1 MNKKEK
7 HFDNLVLM
15 AVMLIGLLF
24 IGVSLKAVIKEGGE
38 GRMAAS
44 GMNTIKLES
53 ISMANP
59 VDINGKCGPVD
70 KDMTNGSCELGVMIN
85 KKIISNKLTWDC
97 KGSGK
102 GETAHCYAEK
112 E

>member
-85 KKIISNKLTWDC
+85 KKIISNRLTWDC